1 MSDMFG
7 MMDNAYFT
15 GKSEIIRWIN
25 ETLKMNITRIEQAS
39 TGAIYCQLIDCIFP
53 NKVKMNKIN
62 WNAKL
67 ETEFL
72 NNLKIMQQALIS
84 CKIQKEIDIQK
95 LAKGRYQD
103 NFEILQWFKGL
114 FDNIK
119 PNLSNY
125 DPLKRRNNQVLSY
138 LNANCLNKKNNKGS
152 LHNKIRDK
160 NQLKNISNNNFKK
173 RNKESNLNIC
183 NNQKVNSSLII
194 HSVNK
199 LNLNSVQNEP
209 SFCSESNINEQN
221 SSFQSEKCIHNS
233 FSQDNLINSNFS
245 NDNLYLKS
253 ENCICN
259 KKNNED
265 KMSEIIEKFSEEIQ
279 LAQNENVKNEKENQT
294 IKLLL
299 AEVGQEKEFY
309 YSKLKDI
316 EFLIEKIKNYDNI
329 DKSKLINFL
338 EKILFTPYTCEVL
351 INENNQIEIKEFIN

>member
-1 MSDMFG
+1 MSDVFG
-7 MMDNAYFT
+7 MMDNAYFI

-25 ETLKMNITRIEQAS
+25 EILKMNITRIEQAC

-53 NKVKMNKIN
+53 NKVKMNKVN
-62 WNAKL
+62 WKAKL

-119 PNLSNY
+119 PDLSNY
-125 DPLKRRNNQVLSY
+125 DPIKRRNNQVLTY
-138 LNANCLNKKNNKGS
+138 LNINVNQNKINMKGKIPLKIKNNNNVKS
-152 LHNKIRDK
+152 LTKDLNLSTI
-160 NQLKNISNNNFKK
+160 NTLSKNIT
-173 RNKESNLNIC
+173 
-183 NNQKVNSSLII
+183 SSTIRT
-194 HSVNK
+194 
-199 LNLNSVQNEP
+199 EP
-209 SFCSESNINEQN
+209 SFCSESNINEENN
-221 SSFQSEKCIHNS
+221 SLQTEQFMHNS
-233 FSQDNLINSNFS
+233 FNKENLM
-245 NDNLYLKS
+245 NDGVQTDL
-253 ENCICN
+253 
-259 KKNNED
+259 NNENIKIND
-265 KMSEIIEKFSEEIQ
+265 CNEKIKQLNKEIENMNHENEKF
-279 LAQNENVKNEKENQT
+279 EKENQT

-338 EKILFTPYTCEVL
+338 EKILFTQYTCEVL

>member
-1 MSDMFG
+1 MFG

-138 LNANCLNKKNNKGS
+138 LNVNCLNKKNKKGS
-152 LHNKIRDK
+152 LYNKIKDK
-160 NQLKNISNNNFKK
+160 NQLKIIENNIKK
-173 RNKESNLNIC
+173 RNKESNLNLC
-183 NNQKVNSSLII
+183 NNKKVNSSLLI
-194 HSVNK
+194 HPIN
-199 LNLNSVQNEP
+199 NLNSVQNEP

-253 ENCICN
+253 EKCICN

-309 YSKLKDI
+309 LNKLKDI
-316 EFLIEKIKNYDNI
+316 EFIIQKVKYNNNI
-329 DKSKLINFL
+329 DKINLINYI
-338 EKILFTPYTCEVL
+338 EKILFSEFTTHVI
-351 INENNQIEIKEFIN
+351 INEKNEIDIKEFVNYE

>member
-1 MSDMFG
+1 MSITFG
-7 MMDNAYFT
+7 MMDNAYFI

-25 ETLKMNITRIEQAS
+25 EILKMNITRIEQAC

-53 NKVKMNKIN
+53 NKVKMNKVN
-62 WNAKL
+62 WKAKL

-119 PNLSNY
+119 PDLSNY
-125 DPLKRRNNQVLSY
+125 DALKRRNNQVLSY
-138 LNANCLNKKNNKGS
+138 LNFNPNKKNIKENLPFKIKNRNRNIHVDNIKNLPKYLNLS
-152 LHNKIRDK
+152 KINKI
-160 NQLKNISNNNFKK
+160 NNISKNI
-173 RNKESNLNIC
+173 
-183 NNQKVNSSLII
+183 NSSVITTA
-194 HSVNK
+194 
-199 LNLNSVQNEP
+199 P
-209 SFCSESNINEQN
+209 SFCSESNINEENYSLQTEQ
-221 SSFQSEKCIHNS
+221 FIRNS
-233 FSQDNLINSNFS
+233 FSQDNFINNTIPT
-245 NDNLYLKS
+245 NL
-253 ENCICN
+253 ENENIEY
-259 KKNNED
+259 NEKID
-265 KMSEIIEKFSEEIQ
+265 EIIEQINKDIDMAKHENEKF
-279 LAQNENVKNEKENQT
+279 EKENKT

-316 EFLIEKIKNYDNI
+316 EFLIEKVKNYDNI
-329 DKSKLINFL
+329 DKINLINFI
-338 EKILFTPYTCEVL
+338 EKILFTQFNSEVI

>member
-1 MSDMFG
+1 MFG

-72 NNLKIMQQALIS
+72 NNLKIMQQSLIS

-119 PNLSNY
+119 PDLSNY
-125 DPLKRRNNQVLSY
+125 DPLKRRNYQVLSY
-138 LNANCLNKKNNKGS
+138 LNVNCLNKKNNKGS

-194 HSVNK
+194 PSVNK

-221 SSFQSEKCIHNS
+221 SSFQSEQCIHNS
-233 FSQDNLINSNFS
+233 FSQENLINSNFS
-245 NDNLYLKS
+245 NDNLNLRN
-253 ENCICN
+253 ENYIFD
-259 KKNNED
+259 KKNNDD
-265 KMSEIIEKFSEEIQ
+265 KMNEIIEKFSEEIQ

-309 YSKLKDI
+309 LNKLKDI
-316 EFLIEKIKNYDNI
+316 EFIIQKVKYNNNI
-329 DKSKLINFL
+329 DKINLINYI
-338 EKILFTPYTCEVL
+338 EKILFSEFTTHVI
-351 INENNQIEIKEFIN
+351 INEKNEIDIKEFVNYE

>member
-1 MSDMFG
+1 MFG

-138 LNANCLNKKNNKGS
+138 LNVNCLNKKNNKGS

-160 NQLKNISNNNFKK
+160 NQLKIIENNIKK
-173 RNKESNLNIC
+173 RNKESNLNLC
-183 NNQKVNSSLII
+183 NNKKVNSSLLI
-194 HSVNK
+194 HPIN
-199 LNLNSVQNEP
+199 NLNSVQNEP
-209 SFCSESNINEQN
+209 SFCSESNINEENYSLQTEQ
-221 SSFQSEKCIHNS
+221 FIRNS
-233 FSQDNLINSNFS
+233 FSQDNFINNTIAT
-245 NDNLYLKS
+245 NL
-253 ENCICN
+253 ENENIEY
-259 KKNNED
+259 NEKID
-265 KMSEIIEKFSEEIQ
+265 EIIEQINKDIDMAKHENEKF
-279 LAQNENVKNEKENQT
+279 EKENKT

-309 YSKLKDI
+309 LNKLKDI
-316 EFLIEKIKNYDNI
+316 EFLIEKVKNNDNI
-329 DKSKLINFL
+329 DKINLINFI
-338 EKILFTPYTCEVL
+338 EKILFTQFNSEVI

>member
-1 MSDMFG
+1 MFG

-72 NNLKIMQQALIS
+72 NNLKIMQQSLIS

-95 LAKGRYQD
+95 LAKGRYQ
-103 NFEILQWFKGL
+103 
-114 FDNIK
+114 
-119 PNLSNY
+119 
-125 DPLKRRNNQVLSY
+125 
-138 LNANCLNKKNNKGS
+138 NKKNNKGS

-160 NQLKNISNNNFKK
+160 NQLKNISNNNIKN
-173 RNKESNLNIC
+173 RNKESNLNLC
-183 NNQKVNSSLII
+183 KNKKLNSSLII
-194 HSVNK
+194 HSVNN
-199 LNLNSVQNEP
+199 LNLNSVQSEP

-221 SSFQSEKCIHNS
+221 CSFQSEQYIHNS
-233 FSQDNLINSNFS
+233 FSQENLINSNFS
-245 NDNLYLKS
+245 NDNLNLRN
-253 ENCICN
+253 ENYIFD
-259 KKNNED
+259 KKNNDD
-265 KMSEIIEKFSEEIQ
+265 KMNEIIEKFSEEIQ

-309 YSKLKDI
+309 LNKLKDI
-316 EFLIEKIKNYDNI
+316 EFILQKAKYNNNI
-329 DKSKLINFL
+329 DKNNIINYI
-338 EKILFTPYTCEVL
+338 EKILFSEFATHVI
-351 INENNQIEIKEFIN
+351 INENNEIDIKEFVNYE

>member
-1 MSDMFG
+1 MFG

-125 DPLKRRNNQVLSY
+125 DPLKRRNYQVLSY
-138 LNANCLNKKNNKGS
+138 LNVNCLNKKNKKGS
-152 LHNKIRDK
+152 LYNKIKDK
-160 NQLKNISNNNFKK
+160 NQLKIIENNIKK
-173 RNKESNLNIC
+173 RNKESNLNLC
-183 NNQKVNSSLII
+183 NNKKVNSSLLI
-194 HSVNK
+194 HPIN
-199 LNLNSVQNEP
+199 NLNSVQNEP

-221 SSFQSEKCIHNS
+221 RPFQSEKYIHNY
-233 FSQDNLINSNFS
+233 FSKDNLINSNFS
-245 NDNLYLKS
+245 NDNLYLKI
-253 ENCICN
+253 ENCVCE

-265 KMSEIIEKFSEEIQ
+265 KMNEIIEQFSEEIQ

-309 YSKLKDI
+309 LNKLKDI
-316 EFLIEKIKNYDNI
+316 EFIIQKVKYNNNI
-329 DKSKLINFL
+329 DKINLINYI
-338 EKILFTPYTCEVL
+338 EKILFSEFTTHVI
-351 INENNQIEIKEFIN
+351 INEKNEIDIKEFVNYE

>member
-1 MSDMFG
+1 MFG

-194 HSVNK
+194 PSVNK

-221 SSFQSEKCIHNS
+221 SSFQSEQCIHNS
-233 FSQDNLINSNFS
+233 FSQENLINSNFS
-245 NDNLYLKS
+245 NDNLNLRN
-253 ENCICN
+253 ENYIFD
-259 KKNNED
+259 KKNNDD
-265 KMSEIIEKFSEEIQ
+265 KMNEIIEKFSEEIQ

-309 YSKLKDI
+309 LNKLKDI
-316 EFLIEKIKNYDNI
+316 EFILQKAKYNNNI
-329 DKSKLINFL
+329 DKNNIINYI
-338 EKILFTPYTCEVL
+338 EKILFSEFATHVI
-351 INENNQIEIKEFIN
+351 INENNEIDIKEFVNYE

>member
-1 MSDMFG
+1 MFG

-72 NNLKIMQQALIS
+72 NNLKIMQQSLIS

-119 PNLSNY
+119 PDLSNY
-125 DPLKRRNNQVLSY
+125 DPLKRRNYQVLSY
-138 LNANCLNKKNNKGS
+138 LNVNCLNKKNKKGS
-152 LHNKIRDK
+152 LYNKIKDK
-160 NQLKNISNNNFKK
+160 NQLKIIENNIKK
-173 RNKESNLNIC
+173 RNKESNLNLC
-183 NNQKVNSSLII
+183 NNKKVNSSLLI
-194 HSVNK
+194 HPIN
-199 LNLNSVQNEP
+199 NLNSVQNEP

-233 FSQDNLINSNFS
+233 FSQENLINSNFS
-245 NDNLYLKS
+245 NDNLNLRN
-253 ENCICN
+253 ENYIFD
-259 KKNNED
+259 KKNNDD
-265 KMSEIIEKFSEEIQ
+265 KMNEIIEKFSEEIQ

-309 YSKLKDI
+309 LNKLKDI
-316 EFLIEKIKNYDNI
+316 EFILQKAKYNNNI
-329 DKSKLINFL
+329 DKNNIINYI
-338 EKILFTPYTCEVL
+338 EKILFSEFATHVI
-351 INENNQIEIKEFIN
+351 INEKNEIDIKEFVNYE

>member
-1 MSDMFG
+1 MSDVFG
-7 MMDNAYFT
+7 MMDNAYFI

-25 ETLKMNITRIEQAS
+25 EILKMNITRIEQAC

-53 NKVKMNKIN
+53 NKVKMNKVN
-62 WNAKL
+62 WKAKL

-119 PNLSNY
+119 PDLSNY
-125 DPLKRRNNQVLSY
+125 DALKRRNNQVLSY
-138 LNANCLNKKNNKGS
+138 LNFNPNKKNIKENLPLKIKNRNRNIYVNNVKNLPKNLNLS
-152 LHNKIRDK
+152 KTNKI
-160 NQLKNISNNNFKK
+160 NNISKT
-173 RNKESNLNIC
+173 I
-183 NNQKVNSSLII
+183 NSSAITT
-194 HSVNK
+194 
-199 LNLNSVQNEP
+199 EP
-209 SFCSESNINEQN
+209 SFCSESNINEENYSLQTKQFIRN
-221 SSFQSEKCIHNS
+221 A
-233 FSQDNLINSNFS
+233 FSQDNFINNTIPK
-245 NDNLYLKS
+245 NL
-253 ENCICN
+253 ENENIEY
-259 KKNNED
+259 NEKID
-265 KMSEIIEKFSEEIQ
+265 EIIEQINKDIDMAKHENEKF
-279 LAQNENVKNEKENQT
+279 EKENKT

-316 EFLIEKIKNYDNI
+316 EFLIEKVKNYDNI
-329 DKSKLINFL
+329 DKINLINFI
-338 EKILFTPYTCEVL
+338 EKILFTQFNSEVI

>member
-1 MSDMFG
+1 MSDVFG
-7 MMDNAYFT
+7 MMDNAYFI

-25 ETLKMNITRIEQAS
+25 EILKMNITRIEQAC

-53 NKVKMNKIN
+53 NKVKMNKVN
-62 WNAKL
+62 WKAKL

-119 PNLSNY
+119 PDLSNY
-125 DPLKRRNNQVLSY
+125 DALKRRNNQVLSY
-138 LNANCLNKKNNKGS
+138 LNFNPNKKNIKENLPLKIKNRNRNIHVDNIKNLPKNLNLS
-152 LHNKIRDK
+152 KINKI
-160 NQLKNISNNNFKK
+160 NNISKNI
-173 RNKESNLNIC
+173 
-183 NNQKVNSSLII
+183 NSSVITT
-194 HSVNK
+194 
-199 LNLNSVQNEP
+199 EP
-209 SFCSESNINEQN
+209 SFCSESNINEENYSLQTEQ
-221 SSFQSEKCIHNS
+221 FIRNS
-233 FSQDNLINSNFS
+233 FSQDNFINNTIPT
-245 NDNLYLKS
+245 NL
-253 ENCICN
+253 ENENIEY
-259 KKNNED
+259 NEKID
-265 KMSEIIEKFSEEIQ
+265 EIIEQINKDIDMAKHENEKF
-279 LAQNENVKNEKENQT
+279 EKENKT

-316 EFLIEKIKNYDNI
+316 EFLIEKVKNYDNI
-329 DKSKLINFL
+329 DKINLINFI
-338 EKILFTPYTCEVL
+338 EKILFTQFNSEVI